1 MSNKL
6 ILSTYTD
13 VVDLIKTGLIT
24 DINSA
29 ISQGTLDIDEYTASQ
44 LLALLDTLITT
55 YSANGYEQM
64 QRVAN
69 LSRRTT
75 DAKARLP
82 HRIIYKI
89 HV

>member
-29 ISQGTLDIDEYTASQ
+29 ISQGTLDIDEYTTSQ

-69 LSRRTT
+69 LTASKPAKKTRT
-75 DAKARLP
+75 K
-82 HRIIYKI
+82 
-89 HV
+89 

>member
-6 ILSTYTD
+6 ILSTYAD

-29 ISQGTLDIDEYTASQ
+29 ISQGTLNIDENTTAS
-44 LLALLDTLITT
+44 LLALLDTLVTT

-69 LSRRTT
+69 LAVAKPAKKTRT
-75 DAKARLP
+75 R
-82 HRIIYKI
+82 
-89 HV
+89 